1 MNFTK
6 FTFVLA
12 MLVASTFTMAGE
24 EHAAM
29 DKPTFYASQS
39 QTVTAKVEAINHE
52 TREVT
57 LLLAEGDKV
66 SFTAREEARN
76 LDQVSVGD
84 IVVAQYV
91 TSMSVEVIASEGLE
105 AGALGVTTM
114 ERTEKGAMPGM
125 VAVDTEVVISK
136 VVDINLEANTFK
148 LESADG
154 TVQQFT
160 ARNPDNLR
168 RADVGDMVVISITEA
183 VALSVEAA
191 PAD

>member
-1 MNFTK
+1 
-6 FTFVLA
+6 
-12 MLVASTFTMAGE
+12 
-24 EHAAM
+24 M